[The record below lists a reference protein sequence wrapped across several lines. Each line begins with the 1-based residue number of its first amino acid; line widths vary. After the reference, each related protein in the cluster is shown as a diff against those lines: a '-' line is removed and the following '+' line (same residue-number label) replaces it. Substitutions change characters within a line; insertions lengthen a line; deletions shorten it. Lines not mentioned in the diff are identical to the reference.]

1 MCTKDESLWQT
12 EGHCEFSAYSTK
24 LDSYPKGA
32 PVMINLHEMSCTQ
45 SRLMQSAPVRQHQ
58 QSRSCHVVVPAAH
71 SVDPGVVAAA
81 SVTRSPCSLDNR
93 QHRHQW
99 VSPSDAVAPVKQSS
113 LIGKNH
119 CHSRIIHAAPV
130 RQHQQ
135 SRSRHIVHTMV
146 HTQHTTL
153 LHPSISNAFW
163 AALKPPGSPGVA
175 AAWVT
180 QSSHSADN

>member
-1 MCTKDESLWQT
+1 
-12 EGHCEFSAYSTK
+12 
-24 LDSYPKGA
+24 
-32 PVMINLHEMSCTQ
+32 MINLHEIPYTQ

-58 QSRSCHVVVPAAH
+58 QSCSCHASVPAVH

-81 SVTRSPCSLDNR
+81 SVTWSPCSLDNR

-119 CHSRIIHAAPV
+119 CHSSIIHAAPV

-135 SRSRHIVHTMV
+135 SRSRHVVHTMV

-163 AALKPPGSPGVA
+163 AAGNCLA
-175 AAWVT
+175 APVWQQHQSRSRHTVQTINNT
-180 QSSHSADN
+180 QSDSLQQH